1 VRRGVLL
8 QAAAENQAAAQGLEE
23 TQVRAALQGK
33 IALPH
38 ALPKAAMRAKL
49 IELTGLLTLLN
60 GESYSNFEE
69 RAIAIKA
76 AALKW
81 KSEIHYWLGLEI
93 KPSQTPVEI
102 CNKLL
107 VKLGL
112 KGEAIARPGTVGK
125 RDRIYQVSGMA
136 NPFRDRLL
144 EAARR
149 RLTEAS
155 PDFDESWVAGGLEML
170 RDAEG
175 DEAALEAIW
184 QALKELPEADQREI
198 QSRRSVA

>member
-1 VRRGVLL
+1 
-8 QAAAENQAAAQGLEE
+8 
-23 TQVRAALQGK
+23 
-33 IALPH
+33 
-38 ALPKAAMRAKL
+38 
-49 IELTGLLTLLN
+49 
-60 GESYSNFEE
+60 
-69 RAIAIKA
+69 
-76 AALKW
+76 
-81 KSEIHYWLGLEI
+81 
-93 KPSQTPVEI
+93 VEI

-136 NPFRDRLL
+136 HPLRDRLL

-149 RLTEAS
+149 LIEAS
-155 PDFDESWVAGGLEML
+155 LDFDEPSVVDGLEML

-175 DEAALEAIW
+175 DEAALEAVW

-198 QSRRSVA
+198 QKRRSVA